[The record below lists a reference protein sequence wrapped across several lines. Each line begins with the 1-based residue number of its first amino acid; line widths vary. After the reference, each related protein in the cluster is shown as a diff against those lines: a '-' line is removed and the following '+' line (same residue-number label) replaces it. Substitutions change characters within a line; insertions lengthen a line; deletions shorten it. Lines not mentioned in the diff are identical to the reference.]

1 MRGFDP
7 DEIRLHAELKNI
19 TRKYKYKTILQLLWE
34 RDYSE
39 PVIAMEKVASMVI
52 KYTTIE
58 PPMAS

>member
-1 MRGFDP
+1 MREFDP
-7 DEIRLHAELKNI
+7 DEIQLHSELKDILRN
-19 TRKYKYKTILQLLWE
+19 YKYKTILKLICDWN
-34 RDYSE
+34 YSE